1 MAGKQRRFFH
11 NKIYKEETDMGKQ
24 MEETRKG
31 FMEGDFG
38 GDRLDLLITA
48 DLLEEAGID
57 PVDEIEIFCT
67 DGMVIIRQRSL
78 LDRLPD
84 GLRECFDATGLSEE
98 VLEMALREEA
108 CSLGGFGK
116 LLEKLE
122 SNCF

>member
-1 MAGKQRRFFH
+1 
-11 NKIYKEETDMGKQ
+11 MGKQ

-98 VLEMALREEA
+98 MALREEA

>member
-1 MAGKQRRFFH
+1 
-11 NKIYKEETDMGKQ
+11 MGKQ

-31 FMEGDFG
+31 FMEGDLG

>member
-1 MAGKQRRFFH
+1 
-11 NKIYKEETDMGKQ
+11 MGKQ

-48 DLLEEAGID
+48 DLLKEAGID

-84 GLRECFDATGLSEE
+84 GLRERFDATGLSEE
-98 VLEMALREEA
+98 VLEMAPREEA

>member
-1 MAGKQRRFFH
+1 MDK
-11 NKIYKEETDMGKQ
+11 K
-24 MEETRKG
+24 MEEIRKG
-31 FMEGDFG
+31 FMEEDCCGDG
-38 GDRLDLLITA
+38 LDLLITA

-98 VLEMALREEA
+98 VLEMAPREEA